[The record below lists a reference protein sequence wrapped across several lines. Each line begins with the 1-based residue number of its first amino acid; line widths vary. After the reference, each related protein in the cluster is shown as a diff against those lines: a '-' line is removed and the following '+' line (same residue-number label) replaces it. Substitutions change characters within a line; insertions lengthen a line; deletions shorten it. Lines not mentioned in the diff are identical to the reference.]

1 MRLPP
6 FVACGVILAAT
17 QIPLAVAAD
26 PAATATGPLEIGS
39 PAPAI
44 DIDEWIH
51 PGTVHPVR
59 EFHAFTPGTV
69 YVIEFWATW
78 CPHSREAI
86 PLLSALRRRHGRDV
100 VILAVGADP
109 PEQLRG
115 FLGDDDPDAREL
127 AAQAGAYCIVADTDG
142 SVHDSLMTPF
152 LETELPTAFIVG
164 RSGLIEWVGHPLEIE
179 EPLTRVVD
187 GTWDRSAFAVDWTAR
202 QMSRRTVDRAL
213 VLVAEE
219 RIAEA
224 VAGLDAFAANDA
236 TVPAAAN
243 DMAWTLVLQSVYT
256 RLPDPVLAAAQRAA
270 ERCVAREPTNGNFL
284 DTLAHVLAV
293 RGRLDEAIA
302 TERRAVE
309 HGGDEADT
317 FRAYLRQL
325 EAGRR

>member
-1 MRLPP
+1 MRLPT
-6 FVACGVILAAT
+6 FFTCGVILAAT
-17 QIPLAVAAD
+17 HMSLAVAAD
-26 PAATATGPLEIGS
+26 PPAGQPLEIGS
-39 PAPAI
+39 AAPAL
-44 DIDEWIH
+44 DVDDWIH
-51 PGTVHPVR
+51 PGTVHPVP

-86 PLLSALRRRHGRDV
+86 PLLSALRRRYGRDV
-100 VILAVGADP
+100 VILAIGADA

-115 FLGDDDPDAREL
+115 FLGDDDPDVRQL
-127 AAQAGAYCIVADTDG
+127 AAQAEAYCIVADTDG

-187 GTWDRSAFAVDWTAR
+187 GTWDRGKFAAEWAAR

-243 DMAWTLVLQSVYT
+243 DMAWTLVLQSVYA

-284 DTLAHVLAV
+284 DTLAHVLAL
-293 RGRLDEAIA
+293 RGRVDEAIA
-302 TERRAVE
+302 TERLAVE
-309 HGGDEADT
+309 HGGDEADA

-325 EAGRR
+325 EAGKR